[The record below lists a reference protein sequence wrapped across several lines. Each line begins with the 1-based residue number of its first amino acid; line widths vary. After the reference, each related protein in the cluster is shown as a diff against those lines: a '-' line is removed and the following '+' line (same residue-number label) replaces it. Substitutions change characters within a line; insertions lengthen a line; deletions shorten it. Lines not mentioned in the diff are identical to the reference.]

1 MLAKM
6 WKKILLAVCIIAC
19 MYNVMSKLV
28 NRHSLE
34 SNLKTADDGTT
45 VLEAIKD
52 NEEKNQS
59 NKSDSNNEDGYI
71 NNSDNSDN
79 NSNEKNKQESNIE
92 DKNQKENNED
102 LEIDLT
108 NTQELWDSSP
118 KEVYRYKDYVVT
130 F

>member
-71 NNSDNSDN
+71 NNSDNSEN
-79 NSNEKNKQESNIE
+79 NSNEKN
-92 DKNQKENNED
+92 
-102 LEIDLT
+102 
-108 NTQELWDSSP
+108 TQETSS